1 MKWILQYNLKI
12 IDVGLLFEQSDSLG
26 QGIIEYVDS
35 NYVGDLNKIH
45 LVKLWLGMLILTI
58 PMIWINDGRP
68 LNIDLLLLGSQ

>member
-35 NYVGDLNKIH
+35 NYVGDLDKIH
-45 LVKLWLGMLILTI
+45 LVKL
-58 PMIWINDGRP
+58 
-68 LNIDLLLLGSQ
+68 